1 MDSLPGS
8 EQRGQM
14 FAQASF
20 DSGEIT
26 AFETVVLAQAHR
38 AERPI
43 QSENGLMSL
52 ANNVDVSGTM
62 IIGLNHNPKIAN
74 PQYGR
79 HTGDSITKPKRLG
92 LICLRLSAGLKSR
105 PYAPSSIRPRVFN
118 EHRKA
123 RLVGRAFLRLVTKLR
138 R

>member
-8 EQRGQM
+8 EQRGEM

-92 LICLRLSAGLKSR
+92 FNLFAVIGGTEVPSLRALFHTA
-105 PYAPSSIRPRVFN
+105 SSFR
-118 EHRKA
+118 
-123 RLVGRAFLRLVTKLR
+123 RA
-138 R
+138 